1 MTTVSYNA
9 RERRVVID
17 DDGWPVDA
25 DRVASAITAC
35 GEPDHLLVVDL
46 TYLPS
51 VPAAISDAVD
61 AACREL
67 QAGGCPVRVW
77 TAAPVSA

>member
-9 RERRVVID
+9 RERRVVIE
-17 DDGWPVDA
+17 DDGSAVDA

-51 VPAAISDAVD
+51 VPVALGEAVD
-61 AACREL
+61 VACREL

-77 TAAPVSA
+77 TAAPAPA

>member
-9 RERRVVID
+9 RERRVVIE
-17 DDGWPVDA
+17 DDGAPVDA

-46 TYLPS
+46 TYLTS

-61 AACREL
+61 VACREL
-67 QAGGCPVRVW
+67 QACGCPVRVW
-77 TAAPVSA
+77 TAAPVPA